1 MSASNCVLVLFVA
14 DILLA
19 LTPADI
25 LTLSHKFW
33 QLHSDPIF
41 GVDGAAA
48 TLLTLQ
54 YNCCAGTLAMFAP
67 EQPAIDDIL
76 RLVLAYEVMSV
87 SCSFWEVVHILIV
100 LLEACSASQKSAMVL
115 TSYIWRLLLHY
126 SKMENS
132 ISTHP

>member
-1 MSASNCVLVLFVA
+1 MRPTYHLTHTPLFQPHIKDIPLQHRARISYERAKQVAKAYGMFASNCVLVLFVA

-87 SCSFWEVVHILIV
+87 SCSF
-100 LLEACSASQKSAMVL
+100 
-115 TSYIWRLLLHY
+115 
-126 SKMENS
+126 
-132 ISTHP
+132 